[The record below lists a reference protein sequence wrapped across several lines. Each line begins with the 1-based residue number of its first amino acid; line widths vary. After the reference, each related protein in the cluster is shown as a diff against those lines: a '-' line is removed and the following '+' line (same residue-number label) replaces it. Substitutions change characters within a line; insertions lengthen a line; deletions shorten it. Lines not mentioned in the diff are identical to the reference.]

1 MEKTEKETVVTDNS
15 GFERRKP
22 SFNREVREGS
32 EGSTSNYRPRER
44 QSGNDRFERRSF
56 NPNFDE
62 RNRIRGGRDGYNK
75 DGGENRPYHRNSD
88 GQSRSFNRN
97 SDARPFNR
105 GGERPERSF
114 NRSADRPYNKES
126 SSFSRNSDRP
136 FNRERSDE
144 NRSFNRSNT
153 RSFSRTGERPERSF
167 NRNTDRPFN
176 RENSGEGRSFGRS
189 NDFRPFNRENGGES
203 RSFNRSGESRPYN
216 RDNGSRPF
224 ANSGERNERSFNRTG
239 YNKDRS
245 GEARAFNRDSS
256 FGGRRDHD
264 SSYKREGGERSYGTD
279 SRSFDR
285 AGNSERRPYGA
296 GQRSFDRGNSFNR
309 TDSRNRDFNR
319 EGSFS
324 HGGERRGFNS
334 GERSFGRDN
343 RSGNSFNRGGS
354 DYRGSF
360 GDNKRNNWK
369 KDNEPIPY
377 ISEELNVENELLKG
391 DIRLNRYIS
400 MSGVCSRRDAD
411 ELITSGRVTVNG
423 EIVTELGS
431 KVSANDVVAFD
442 GEIIRG
448 ERNVYILM
456 NKPKDYITTLEDP
469 NAEKIVTDLLK
480 GQVKER
486 VYPVGRLDK
495 NSLGVLIL
503 TNDGEFTK
511 IVTHPSFNKK
521 KIYHVTLD
529 KPLQEADMEKIATG
543 IELEDGFIFADEISC
558 DEKDR
563 REVGVEIHSG
573 RNRIVRR
580 MFEHVGYKVRRLDR
594 VYFAGL
600 TKKGLQRGEWRY
612 LTQQEVESIKKNN
625 N

>member
-1 MEKTEKETVVTDNS
+1 MEKTERETVATDNS

-22 SFNREVREGS
+22 NFNREVREGS
-32 EGSTSNYRPRER
+32 ENNSSNYRSRER
-44 QSGNDRFERRSF
+44 QGGNDRYERRSF

-62 RNRIRGGRDGYNK
+62 NNRVRGSRDGYNR
-75 DGGENRPYHRNSD
+75 DGGSSRPYQRSGDGQNRSYNRNSETRSYGRDGERLARPYNRDNNGENRSF
-88 GQSRSFNRN
+88 GRS
-97 SDARPFNR
+97 
-105 GGERPERSF
+105 GERSF
-114 NRSADRPYNKES
+114 NNNGDRPQ
-126 SSFSRNSDRP
+126 
-136 FNRERSDE
+136 
-144 NRSFNRSNT
+144 
-153 RSFSRTGERPERSF
+153 RSF
-167 NRNTDRPFN
+167 NRNTDRPYNMEGSGENRPFARNNGERSFNKSGDRPERTFNRSSERPYN
-176 RENSGEGRSFGRS
+176 RENSGE
-189 NDFRPFNRENGGES
+189 N
-203 RSFNRSGESRPYN
+203 
-216 RDNGSRPF
+216 
-224 ANSGERNERSFNRTG
+224 RSFNRTG
-239 YNKDRS
+239 ETHPFNRNSGDRS
-245 GEARAFNRDSS
+245 FGRNGSDRPFRGGYNRDGENRPFNRDNG
-256 FGGRRDHD
+256 FGGRREFDNSHN
-264 SSYKREGGERSYGTD
+264 RESGDRPYRSE
-279 SRSFDR
+279 SRPFNRTESN
-285 AGNSERRPYGA
+285 GSRPYGS

-309 TDSRNRDFNR
+309 PDSRNRDFNR
-319 EGSFS
+319 ESSFGR
-324 HGGERRGFNS
+324 GGERRPFGRDGRS
-334 GERSFGRDN
+334 EQSFGRGGAD
-343 RSGNSFNRGGS
+343 RG
-354 DYRGSF
+354 DR
-360 GDNKRNNWK
+360 RNFHRK
-369 KDNEPIPY
+369 EEPVPY

-423 EIVTELGS
+423 EVVTELGS

-469 NAEKIVTDLLK
+469 NAEKIVTDLLNGK
-480 GQVKER
+480 VKER